1 MTHVYDEVQVAECH
15 KTWDMLKFIKA
26 SSLLSWLC
34 IEDFNEVLLR
44 LEHVGVQERSSAQIA
59 GFREMADVCGLSD
72 VGYVGRSWT
81 YYEKKV
87 ADNSLLCRVRLD
99 QAMMC
104 AKWMAQCSLATLSHR
119 TAAASDHSPI
129 VLRWDQTQ
137 PSQQVRRR
145 KKSFRYEM
153 TWETH
158 DSFIEALRLLVFLN
172 SITKNRIT
180 STNSNNVRNDMIII
194 NLSLLQ

>member
-104 AKWMAQCSLATLSHR
+104 AKWMAQFSLATLSHR
-119 TAAASDHSPI
+119 IAAASDHSPI
-129 VLRWDQTQ
+129 VLR
-137 PSQQVRRR
+137 
-145 KKSFRYEM
+145 
-153 TWETH
+153 
-158 DSFIEALRLLVFLN
+158 
-172 SITKNRIT
+172 
-180 STNSNNVRNDMIII
+180 
-194 NLSLLQ
+194 